1 MFVRAPAIT
10 TTCGLVAASTIQPVD
25 IACAK
30 VGAKAATRLA
40 AIPFPVD
47 NSVVARFE
55 SPVFLATA
63 NDRLVL
69 SQDQQ
74 SDVTDRSAASLHL
87 QKLKLL
93 VA

>member
-1 MFVRAPAIT
+1 MFVRVPAIT
-10 TTCGLVAASTIQPVD
+10 TTCGLVAASTIQPVN

-47 NSVVARFE
+47 NSAAARFE
-55 SPVFLATA
+55 SPVFLSTA
-63 NDRLVL
+63 SDQLVL
-69 SQDQQ
+69 STRPTKRRLQIEVQP
-74 SDVTDRSAASLHL
+74 LWM